1 MFDVFQSLAVVFFNI
16 QIVPHLAVGFCALF
30 THHHLFPGFFFFVLS
45 SMTRCSKIILY
56 ISCPKLE
63 ITNFYN
69 TQFSFSR
76 KWYLENTVWVLG
88 VFMALG
94 LVLVPRTFSMDRTK
108 NWFLFFPFFFVCLF
122 LLKISLVHI

>member
-1 MFDVFQSLAVVFFNI
+1 MCFSPLQLLFLTFKLSHIWLLHLCPFYSSSLVSWLFFS
-16 QIVPHLAVGFCALF
+16 
-30 THHHLFPGFFFFVLS
+30 VLS

-108 NWFLFFPFFFVCLF
+108 NWFLFFPFFFCLF
-122 LLKISLVHI
+122 LLKISFVHI